1 MAKGRRRR
9 ERPGARQQHAFPPED
24 SDHIAASTLP
34 FLRVLA
40 ILLAPRPWRRR
51 PNARLRHGN
60 SGCRRRNSPAYAV
73 TDTSLIRNFSIIAHV
88 DHGKSTLA
96 DRLVELTGT
105 VEKRQMKAQLLD
117 DMELERER
125 GITIKARAVAMNYK
139 ANDGKTYQLNLID
152 TPGHVDFNYE
162 VLKSLQACEGALLL
176 VDASQGVEA
185 QTVVNAHLAEQ
196 AKLTVL
202 PVLNKMDLPHAR
214 PVQVAMEIED
224 AICIPAED
232 AIPISAKTGQNC
244 EDVLE
249 AIVAKIPPPS
259 GDPKG
264 KLQAMIFDAVYN
276 DYRGVVIYVRVF
288 HGTVKK
294 TEMIRMI
301 GTMTHYEVMEVG
313 KLKPDMRAV
322 EELHAG
328 EVGYVVANIK
338 KLQDVVIGDT
348 VTHQD
353 EKLRCEPLPGFRQP
367 KPMVFCGFYP
377 TVPSEYENLRK
388 ALEKLRL
395 NDSSF
400 TYEPETSDALGFGFR
415 CGFLGLLH
423 MEVIQQRLEREE
435 DMDLVQT
442 APTVRYR
449 VKLTSGVIQEVRS
462 PSELPDGSQIE
473 EYQEPITHVNVVVPA
488 EYIGAVMKICT
499 DRRGQYVKTDY
510 YGKERVM
517 IGFRIPFAEIIFDFH
532 DHLKSA
538 TRGYGTMDYEVEG
551 FEPSNLVKVR
561 ILIAG
566 DEVDALSFLC
576 HKDQAESRGRKILK
590 QLRKEI
596 PRHQFEVALQAA
608 IGGKFI
614 ARENIAAMRKDVTAK
629 CYGGDISRKRK
640 LLEKQKEGKK
650 RMRMVGSVEI
660 PQEAFLSVLRTN
672 DED

>member
-1 MAKGRRRR
+1 M
-9 ERPGARQQHAFPPED
+9 
-24 SDHIAASTLP
+24 
-34 FLRVLA
+34 
-40 ILLAPRPWRRR
+40 
-51 PNARLRHGN
+51 
-60 SGCRRRNSPAYAV
+60 

-105 VEKRQMKAQLLD
+105 VQKRQMKEQLLD

-125 GITIKARAVAMNYK
+125 GITIKARAVAMEYK
-139 ANDGKTYQLNLID
+139 AKDGKTYHLNLID

-196 AKLTVL
+196 AKLAVI
-202 PVLNKMDLPHAR
+202 PVLNKMDLAHAR
-214 PVQVAMEIED
+214 PDEVAQEIED
-224 AICIPAED
+224 SICIPADD
-232 AIPISAKTGQNC
+232 AIPVSAKTGLNC
-244 EDVLE
+244 EQVLE
-249 AIVAKIPPPS
+249 AIVAKIPQPS

-264 KLQAMIFDAVYN
+264 RLQALIFDAVYN
-276 DYRGVVIYVRVF
+276 DYRGVVLYVRVF
-288 HGTVKK
+288 QGTMKK
-294 TEMIRMI
+294 PEMIRML
-301 GTMTHYEVMEVG
+301 GTKTTYEVMEVG
-313 KLKPDMRAV
+313 KLQPEMTACS
-322 EELHAG
+322 ELAAG

-348 VTHQD
+348 VTHED
-353 EKLRCEPLPGFRQP
+353 ERLRSDPLPGFRQP

-377 TVPSEYENLRK
+377 TVPSDFENLRK
-388 ALEKLRL
+388 SLEKLRL

-400 TYEPETSDALGFGFR
+400 TFEPETSDALGFGFR

-449 VKLTSGVIQEVRS
+449 VRTTSGEEQEIRS
-462 PSELPDGSQIE
+462 PSELPDPSLIA
-473 EYQEPITHVNVVVPA
+473 EYLEPITAVNIVVPTDG
-488 EYIGAVMKICT
+488 IGAVMKLCT
-499 DRRGQYVKTDY
+499 DRRGSYVKTDY
-510 YGKERVM
+510 YGRERVM

-532 DHLKSA
+532 DRLKSV
-538 TRGYGTMDYEVEG
+538 TRGFGTMDYEVEG

-561 ILIAG
+561 ILVSG

-590 QLRKEI
+590 QLRTEI

-608 IGGKFI
+608 IGGKII

-629 CYGGDISRKRK
+629 CYGGDITRKRK

-650 RMRMVGSVEI
+650 RMRQVGNVEI
-660 PQEAFLSVLRTN
+660 PQKAFLSVLRSG
-672 DED
+672 DD

>member
-1 MAKGRRRR
+1 MF
-9 ERPGARQQHAFPPED
+9 RPNGPTRVPLPTR
-24 SDHIAASTLP
+24 SASE
-34 FLRVLA
+34 VA
-40 ILLAPRPWRRR
+40 LAPAVSETQP
-51 PNARLRHGN
+51 P
-60 SGCRRRNSPAYAV
+60 SV
-73 TDTSLIRNFSIIAHV
+73 TDTRLIRNFSIIAHV

-96 DRLVELTGT
+96 DRLLELTGT
-105 VEKRQMKAQLLD
+105 LQKRQMKDQMLD

-125 GITIKARAVAMNYK
+125 GITIKARAVAMRYEAK
-139 ANDGKTYQLNLID
+139 DGKTYHLNLID

-202 PVLNKMDLPHAR
+202 PILNKMDLPHAR
-214 PVQVAMEIED
+214 PEQVATEIED

-232 AIPISAKTGQNC
+232 AVPISAKTGLNC
-244 EDVLE
+244 ELVLE

-259 GDPKG
+259 GDPKA
-264 KLQAMIFDAVYN
+264 KLQALIFDAVYN

-288 HGTVKK
+288 QGTVKK
-294 TEMIRMI
+294 TDMIRML
-301 GTMTHYEVMEVG
+301 GTLTTYEVDEVG
-313 KLKPDMRAV
+313 KLMPNMQAV
-322 EELHAG
+322 DELHAG

-348 VTHQD
+348 VTHED
-353 EKLRCEPLPGFRQP
+353 ERERNVPLPGFRQP

-377 TVPSEYENLRK
+377 TVPSDFEYLRK
-388 ALEKLRL
+388 SLEKMRL

-400 TYEPETSDALGFGFR
+400 TFEPETSDALGFGFR

-435 DMDLVQT
+435 DQDIVQT

-449 VKLTSGVIQEVRS
+449 VKLHSGEEKEIRS
-462 PSELPDGSQIE
+462 PSELPDGSLID
-473 EYQEPITHVNVVVPA
+473 EYLEPMAAVNVVVPT

-499 DRRGQYVKTDY
+499 DRRGQYLRTDY
-510 YGKERVM
+510 YGRERVM
-517 IGFRIPFAEIIFDFH
+517 IGFKIPFAEIIFDFH

-538 TRGYGTMDYEVEG
+538 TRGFGTMDYEVEG
-551 FEPSNLVKVR
+551 FEVSDLVKVR
-561 ILIAG
+561 ILVSG
-566 DEVDALSFLC
+566 EEVDALSFLC
-576 HKDQAESRGRKILK
+576 HRDQAESRGRKILK

-614 ARENIAAMRKDVTAK
+614 ARENIAAVRKDVTAK

-650 RMRMVGSVEI
+650 RMRQVGNVEI
-660 PQEAFLSVLRTN
+660 PQKAFLSVLRSG
-672 DED
+672 DEE

>member
-1 MAKGRRRR
+1 AK
-9 ERPGARQQHAFPPED
+9 
-24 SDHIAASTLP
+24 
-34 FLRVLA
+34 
-40 ILLAPRPWRRR
+40 
-51 PNARLRHGN
+51 
-60 SGCRRRNSPAYAV
+60 
-73 TDTSLIRNFSIIAHV
+73 
-88 DHGKSTLA
+88 
-96 DRLVELTGT
+96 
-105 VEKRQMKAQLLD
+105 
-117 DMELERER
+117 
-125 GITIKARAVAMNYK
+125 
-139 ANDGKTYQLNLID
+139 DGKTYQLNLID

-214 PVQVAMEIED
+214 PVQVATEIED

-249 AIVAKIPPPS
+249 AIVAKIPAPT

-313 KLKPDMRAV
+313 KLKPDMQAV
-322 EELHAG
+322 DELHAG

-388 ALEKLRL
+388 SLEKLRL

-415 CGFLGLLH
+415 CGVLGLRH

-449 VKLTSGVIQEVRS
+449 VKLTSGEVKEIRS

-538 TRGYGTMDYEVEG
+538 TRGYGTMDYEVDG
-551 FEPSNLVKVR
+551 FEASNLVKVR

-672 DED
+672 DEE

>member
-1 MAKGRRRR
+1 
-9 ERPGARQQHAFPPED
+9 
-24 SDHIAASTLP
+24 
-34 FLRVLA
+34 
-40 ILLAPRPWRRR
+40 
-51 PNARLRHGN
+51 
-60 SGCRRRNSPAYAV
+60 V
-73 TDTSLIRNFSIIAHV
+73 TETALIRNFSIIAHV

-96 DRLVELTGT
+96 DRLVEMTGT
-105 VEKRQMKAQLLD
+105 VEKRQMKEQLLD
-117 DMELERER
+117 DMVLERER

-139 ANDGKTYQLNLID
+139 AQDGKTYQLNLID

-196 AKLTVL
+196 ANLTVI

-214 PVQVAMEIED
+214 PIQVATEIED

-232 AIPISAKTGQNC
+232 AIPVSAKTGLNVDQ
-244 EDVLE
+244 VLE
-249 AIVAKIPPPS
+249 AIVKKIPAPT

-264 KLQAMIFDAVYN
+264 NLQALIFDAVYN

-294 TEMIRMI
+294 TEMIRMM

-313 KLKPDMRAV
+313 KLTPHMTAIEV
-322 EELHAG
+322 LHAG
-328 EVGYVVANIK
+328 EVGYIVANIK

-353 EKLRCEPLPGFRQP
+353 EKLRSTALPGFKQP

-400 TYEPETSDALGFGFR
+400 TFEPETSDALGFGFR

-423 MEVIQQRLEREE
+423 MEVIQQRLERE
-435 DMDLVQT
+435 DDQDLVQT

-449 VKLTSGVIQEVRS
+449 VKLTNGDVKEIRS
-462 PSELPDGSQIE
+462 PSELPDGSVID

-538 TRGYGTMDYEVEG
+538 TRGYGTMDYEVDG
-551 FEPSNLVKVR
+551 FEASNLVKVR

-576 HKDQAESRGRKILK
+576 HKDQAENRGRKILK

>member
-1 MAKGRRRR
+1 M
-9 ERPGARQQHAFPPED
+9 
-24 SDHIAASTLP
+24 
-34 FLRVLA
+34 
-40 ILLAPRPWRRR
+40 
-51 PNARLRHGN
+51 
-60 SGCRRRNSPAYAV
+60 
-73 TDTSLIRNFSIIAHV
+73 TDTRLIRNFSIIAHV

-196 AKLTVL
+196 ANLTVL

-214 PVQVAMEIED
+214 PEQVATEIED

-232 AIPISAKTGQNC
+232 AIPVSAKTGLNV
-244 EDVLE
+244 EKVLE
-249 AIVAKIPPPS
+249 AIVAKIPAPT
-259 GDPKG
+259 GDPKAH
-264 KLQAMIFDAVYN
+264 LQALIFDAVYN

-294 TEMIRMI
+294 AEMIRMC

-313 KLKPDMRAV
+313 KLKPDMQAV

-328 EVGYVVANIK
+328 EVGYIVANIK

-348 VTHQD
+348 VTHED
-353 EKLRCEPLPGFRQP
+353 ERLRSQALPGFRQP

-377 TVPSEYENLRK
+377 TIPSEFENLRK

-400 TYEPETSDALGFGFR
+400 TFEPETSDALGFGFR

-435 DMDLVQT
+435 DIDLVQT

-449 VKLTSGVIQEVRS
+449 IKMTNGEEKEIRS
-462 PSELPDGSQIE
+462 PSELPDGSVIA
-473 EYQEPITHVNVVVPA
+473 EYLEPITHVNVVVPA
-488 EYIGAVMKICT
+488 EFIGAVMKICT
-499 DRRGQYVKTDY
+499 DRRGQYVRTDY
-510 YGKERVM
+510 YGRERVM

-551 FEPSNLVKVR
+551 FEPSELVKVR
-561 ILIAG
+561 ILVAG

-576 HKDQAESRGRKILK
+576 HKDQSENRGRKILK

-596 PRHQFEVALQAA
+596 PRHQFELALQAA

-660 PQEAFLSVLRTN
+660 PQEAFLSVLRSS

>member
-1 MAKGRRRR
+1 MHPISR
-9 ERPGARQQHAFPPED
+9 
-24 SDHIAASTLP
+24 
-34 FLRVLA
+34 
-40 ILLAPRPWRRR
+40 
-51 PNARLRHGN
+51 
-60 SGCRRRNSPAYAV
+60 
-73 TDTSLIRNFSIIAHV
+73 IRNFSIVAHI

-96 DRLVELTGT
+96 DRILERTGALSQR
-105 VEKRQMKAQLLD
+105 EMHAQVLD
-117 DMELERER
+117 DMDLERER
-125 GITIKARAVAMNYK
+125 GITIKARAVAMNYRAK
-139 ANDGKTYQLNLID
+139 DGVTYQLNLID

-196 AKLTVL
+196 AKLAVV

-214 PVQVAMEIED
+214 PDQVATEIED
-224 AICIPAED
+224 AICLPAED
-232 AIPISAKTGQNC
+232 AIPVSAKTGLNVDQ
-244 EDVLE
+244 VLE
-249 AIVAKIPPPS
+249 AIVAKIPPPT
-259 GDPKG
+259 GDPRAN
-264 KLQAMIFDAVYN
+264 LQALIFDAVYN
-276 DYRGVVIYVRVF
+276 DYRGVVVYVRVF
-288 HGTVKK
+288 QGTIRK
-294 TEMIRMI
+294 TDMIRMM
-301 GTMTHYEVMEVG
+301 GTMSQHEVMEVG
-313 KLKPDMRAV
+313 KLKPDMQAV
-322 EELHAG
+322 DELHAG

-348 VTHQD
+348 ITHHD
-353 EKLRCEPLPGFRQP
+353 EKLRNVALPGFRQP

-400 TYEPETSDALGFGFR
+400 TFEPETSDALGFGFR

-423 MEVIQQRLEREE
+423 MEVIQQRLERES
-435 DMDLVQT
+435 DIDLVQT

-449 VKLTSGVIQEVRS
+449 VKLTNGEEKEVRS
-462 PSELPDGSQIE
+462 PSELPDGSLIAD
-473 EYQEPITHVNVVVPA
+473 YLEPIAHVNVVVPA

-499 DRRGQYVKTDY
+499 DRRGQYQKTDY
-510 YGKERVM
+510 YGRERVM

-538 TRGYGTMDYEVEG
+538 TRGYGTMDYEVDG
-551 FEPSNLVKVR
+551 FEASNLVKVR

-576 HKDQAESRGRKILK
+576 HKDQSESRGRRILK

-596 PRHQFEVALQAA
+596 PRHQFEVSLQAA

-614 ARENIAAMRKDVTAK
+614 ARENIAPMRKDVTAK
-629 CYGGDISRKRK
+629 CYGGDITRKRK

-650 RMRMVGSVEI
+650 RMRQVGSVEI
-660 PQEAFLSVLRTN
+660 PQKAFLSVLRTS
-672 DED
+672 EEE

>member
-1 MAKGRRRR
+1 MR
-9 ERPGARQQHAFPPED
+9 AFPWQNRAPPP
-24 SDHIAASTLP
+24 TL
-34 FLRVLA
+34 L
-40 ILLAPRPWRRR
+40 
-51 PNARLRHGN
+51 
-60 SGCRRRNSPAYAV
+60 SPTTV
-73 TDTSLIRNFSIIAHV
+73 TDTNLIRNFSIIAHV

-105 VEKRQMKAQLLD
+105 VEKRQMKEQLLD

-139 ANDGKTYQLNLID
+139 ANNGTTYQLNLID

-196 AKLTVL
+196 AKLAVI
-202 PVLNKMDLPHAR
+202 PVLNKMDLAHAR
-214 PVQVAMEIED
+214 PEEVAREIED
-224 AICIPAED
+224 AICISAEN
-232 AIPISAKTGQNC
+232 AIPVSAKTGMNVPA
-244 EDVLE
+244 VLE
-249 AIVAKIPPPS
+249 AIVERIPPPT
-259 GDPKG
+259 GDPQG
-264 KLQAMIFDAVYN
+264 KLQALIFDAVYN

-294 TEMIRMI
+294 TEFIRMM
-301 GTMTHYEVMEVG
+301 GTVSKHEVMEVG
-313 KLKPDMRAV
+313 KLKPDMQAV
-322 EELHAG
+322 DELAAG
-328 EVGYVVANIK
+328 EVGYIIANIK
-338 KLQDVVIGDT
+338 KLQDVIIGDT
-348 VTHQD
+348 VTHED
-353 EKLRCEPLPGFRQP
+353 EKLRSAMLPGFRQP
-367 KPMVFCGFYP
+367 KPMVLCGFYP
-377 TVPSEYENLRK
+377 TVPSEFENLRK
-388 ALEKLRL
+388 SLEKLRL

-400 TYEPETSDALGFGFR
+400 TFEPETSDALGFGFR

-449 VKLTSGVIQEVRS
+449 VKLHKGEEKEIRS
-462 PSELPDGSQIE
+462 PSELPDGSMIL
-473 EYQEPITHVNVVVPA
+473 EYLEPITHVNIVVPT
-488 EYIGAVMKICT
+488 EHIGAVMKLAT

-510 YGKERVM
+510 YGRQRVM

-532 DHLKSA
+532 DRLKSV
-538 TRGYGTMDYEVEG
+538 TRGYGTMDYELEG

-561 ILIAG
+561 ILVAG

-576 HKDQAESRGRKILK
+576 HRDQSENRGRKILK
-590 QLRKEI
+590 ALREEI

-608 IGGKFI
+608 IGGKI
-614 ARENIAAMRKDVTAK
+614 VARESIAPMRKDVTAK
-629 CYGGDISRKRK
+629 CYGGDITRKRK

-650 RMRMVGSVEI
+650 RMRQVGSVEI
-660 PQEAFLSVLRTN
+660 PQKAFLSVLRSG
-672 DED
+672 DD

>member
-1 MAKGRRRR
+1 M
-9 ERPGARQQHAFPPED
+9 
-24 SDHIAASTLP
+24 
-34 FLRVLA
+34 
-40 ILLAPRPWRRR
+40 
-51 PNARLRHGN
+51 
-60 SGCRRRNSPAYAV
+60 
-73 TDTSLIRNFSIIAHV
+73 TDTRLIRNFSIIAHV

-96 DRLVELTGT
+96 DRLLELTGT

-125 GITIKARAVAMNYK
+125 GITIKARAVAMRYLAK
-139 ANDGKTYQLNLID
+139 DGKNYYLNLID

-196 AKLTVL
+196 AKLAVI
-202 PVLNKMDLPHAR
+202 PILNKMDLPHAR
-214 PVQVAMEIED
+214 PDEVAQEIED
-224 AICIPAED
+224 SICISAED
-232 AIPISAKTGQNC
+232 AIPVSAKTGLNC
-244 EDVLE
+244 EAILE

-259 GDPKG
+259 GDPKAQ
-264 KLQAMIFDAVYN
+264 LQALIFDATYN
-276 DYRGVVIYVRVF
+276 DYRGVVLYVRVF
-288 HGTVKK
+288 QGTIKK
-294 TEMIRMI
+294 PEMVRML
-301 GTMTHYEVMEVG
+301 GTKTTYEVMEVG
-313 KLKPDMRAV
+313 KLQPDLVAHD
-322 EELHAG
+322 ELAAG

-348 VTHQD
+348 VTHED
-353 EKLRCEPLPGFRQP
+353 ERLRSTPLPGFRQP

-377 TVPSEYENLRK
+377 TVPSEFENLRK
-388 ALEKLRL
+388 SLEKMRL

-400 TYEPETSDALGFGFR
+400 TFEPETSDALGFGFR

-449 VKLTSGVIQEVRS
+449 VKTTDGKEMEVRS
-462 PSELPDGSQIE
+462 PSELPDPNFIE
-473 EYQEPITHVNVVVPA
+473 DYLEPITAVNIVVPI
-488 EYIGAVMKICT
+488 EYIGAVMKLCT
-499 DRRGQYVKTDY
+499 DRRGAYVKTDY
-510 YGKERVM
+510 YGRERVM

-532 DHLKSA
+532 DRLKSV
-538 TRGYGTMDYEVEG
+538 TRGFGTMDYEVEG
-551 FEPSNLVKVR
+551 FEGSNLVKVR
-561 ILIAG
+561 ILVSG

-590 QLRKEI
+590 QLRTEI

-608 IGGKFI
+608 VGGKII
-614 ARENIAAMRKDVTAK
+614 ARESIAAMRKDVTAK

-650 RMRMVGSVEI
+650 RMRQVGNVEI
-660 PQEAFLSVLRTN
+660 PQKAFLSVLRSG
-672 DED
+672 DD

>member
-1 MAKGRRRR
+1 
-9 ERPGARQQHAFPPED
+9 
-24 SDHIAASTLP
+24 
-34 FLRVLA
+34 
-40 ILLAPRPWRRR
+40 
-51 PNARLRHGN
+51 
-60 SGCRRRNSPAYAV
+60 V
-73 TDTSLIRNFSIIAHV
+73 TDTRLIRNFSIIAHV

-196 AKLTVL
+196 ANLTVL

-214 PVQVAMEIED
+214 PEQVATEIED

-232 AIPISAKTGQNC
+232 AIPVSAKTGLNV
-244 EDVLE
+244 EKVLE
-249 AIVAKIPPPS
+249 AIVAKIPAPT
-259 GDPKG
+259 GDPKAH
-264 KLQAMIFDAVYN
+264 LQALIFDAVYN

-294 TEMIRMI
+294 AEMIRMC

-313 KLKPDMRAV
+313 KLKPDMQAV

-328 EVGYVVANIK
+328 EVGYIVANIK

-348 VTHQD
+348 VTHED
-353 EKLRCEPLPGFRQP
+353 ERLRSQALPGFRQP

-377 TVPSEYENLRK
+377 TVPSEFENLRK

-400 TYEPETSDALGFGFR
+400 TFEPETSDALGFGFR

-435 DMDLVQT
+435 DIDLVQT

-449 VKLTSGVIQEVRS
+449 IKMTNGEEKEIRS
-462 PSELPDGSQIE
+462 PSELPDGSVIA
-473 EYQEPITHVNVVVPA
+473 EYLEPITHVNVVVPA
-488 EYIGAVMKICT
+488 EFIGAVMKICT
-499 DRRGQYVKTDY
+499 DRRGQYVRTDY
-510 YGKERVM
+510 YGRERVM

-551 FEPSNLVKVR
+551 FEPSELVKVR
-561 ILIAG
+561 ILVAG

-576 HKDQAESRGRKILK
+576 HKDQSENRGRKILK

-660 PQEAFLSVLRTN
+660 PQEAFLSVLRSS

>member
-1 MAKGRRRR
+1 M
-9 ERPGARQQHAFPPED
+9 
-24 SDHIAASTLP
+24 
-34 FLRVLA
+34 
-40 ILLAPRPWRRR
+40 
-51 PNARLRHGN
+51 
-60 SGCRRRNSPAYAV
+60 
-73 TDTSLIRNFSIIAHV
+73 TDTALIRNFSIIAHV

-96 DRLVELTGT
+96 DRLVEMTGT
-105 VEKRQMKAQLLD
+105 VEKRQMKEQLLD
-117 DMELERER
+117 DMVLERER

-139 ANDGKTYQLNLID
+139 AQDGKTYQLNLID

-196 AKLTVL
+196 ANLTVV

-214 PVQVAMEIED
+214 PIQVATEIED

-232 AIPISAKTGQNC
+232 AIPVSAKTGLNVDQ
-244 EDVLE
+244 VLE
-249 AIVAKIPPPS
+249 AIVKKIPAPT

-264 KLQAMIFDAVYN
+264 NLQALIFDAVYN

-294 TEMIRMI
+294 TEMIRMM

-313 KLKPDMRAV
+313 KLTPHMTAIEV
-322 EELHAG
+322 LHAG
-328 EVGYVVANIK
+328 EVGYIVANIK

-353 EKLRCEPLPGFRQP
+353 EKLRSIALPGFKQP

-400 TYEPETSDALGFGFR
+400 TFEPETSDALGFGFR

-423 MEVIQQRLEREE
+423 MEVIQQRLERE
-435 DMDLVQT
+435 DDQDLVQT

-449 VKLTSGVIQEVRS
+449 VKLTNGEVKEIRS
-462 PSELPDGSQIE
+462 PSELPDGSVID

-538 TRGYGTMDYEVEG
+538 TRGYGTMDYEVDG
-551 FEPSNLVKVR
+551 FEASNLVKVR

-576 HKDQAESRGRKILK
+576 HKDQAENRGRKILK

-614 ARENIAAMRKDVTAK
+614 ARENIAPMRKDVTAK